1 MLLVEYINL
10 IIISAELWLQSRIGF
25 SAGAFWVMRE
35 RQMQDKYFGAI

>member
-10 IIISAELWLQSRIGF
+10 LIMRAELWLQGGVRF
-25 SAGAFWVMRE
+25 PAGAFWVMRE